1 MSKTI
6 KLNAVRFCLN
16 VLAFHC
22 SARVIFVANNFVC
35 QTPADRFLEQTTD
48 RPPIPVL
55 IFDFHRSTSHA
66 HNAYGNKERA

>member
-35 QTPADRFLEQTTD
+35 QTPADRFLEQLMI
-48 RPPIPVL
+48 RPPIPIL
-55 IFDFHRSTSHA
+55 IFKFHRSANHA
-66 HNAYGNKERA
+66 RNAYGNKERA